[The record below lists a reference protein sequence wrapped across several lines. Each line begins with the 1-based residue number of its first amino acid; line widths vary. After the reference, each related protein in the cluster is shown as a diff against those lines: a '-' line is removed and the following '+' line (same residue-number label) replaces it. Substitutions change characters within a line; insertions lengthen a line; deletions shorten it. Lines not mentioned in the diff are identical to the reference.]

1 MLSYYSS
8 VVTLNAEGDTSISEE
23 TLEGLGRTPRFL
35 SILFGSIIKIA
46 KPPKRIRSLPRE
58 GQSPT
63 IIEEA
68 STDVADPDCTIY
80 PGPHAHVEST
90 LDGPAKSAYSIPAQ
104 PAVSEAEQQE
114 LTEEELSE
122 DGTSS
127 KKSLL
132 TEILPDPGYFTAGGL
147 AGVISRTAT
156 APLDRLKVY
165 LIANTGIT
173 KESIKAM
180 KKGDALSAVKHAG
193 RPLVDAT
200 RELWRA
206 GGVRSLFAGKLHAR
220 CCKGC

>member
-35 SILFGSIIKIA
+35 SILFGSIIKIVE
-46 KPPKRIRSLPRE
+46 PPKRIRSLPLE
-58 GQSPT
+58 SHSPT
-63 IIEEA
+63 IIEEVSA
-68 STDVADPDCTIY
+68 DVADPDCTMC

-90 LDGPAKSAYSIPAQ
+90 LDGPAKSAYTRPPQ

-122 DGTSS
+122 DVTSS

-132 TEILPDPGYFTAGGL
+132 TEILPDPGYFAAGGL

-165 LIANTGIT
+165 LIANTGTT
-173 KESIKAM
+173 KESIEAV

-200 RELWRA
+200 RELWRT
-206 GGVRSLFAGKLHAR
+206 GGVRSLFAGKWHAR
-220 CCKGC
+220 CCRGC